1 MAKTSGRRL
10 RVSELSEAK
19 RHARLAARREYEKQ
33 RAMKK
38 IQQEK
43 EATRLVQ
50 EAAIQAFKHCTEGS
64 VKAMKDELEKKV
76 ADYEKLIGLLKHS
89 TEESFK
95 AMEVCYT
102 LKDELEK
109 KVADYE
115 MQNGKLLGEVKFLKQ
130 ELAREEQEKTRLK
143 KSVDTV
149 VEDGLRATASCRC
162 MCHKLPRL
170 IN

>member
-1 MAKTSGRRL
+1 M

-19 RHARLAARREYEKQ
+19 KHARLAARRDYEKL

-43 EATRLVQ
+43 EAIRLAQ
-50 EAAIQAFKHCTEGS
+50 EAAIQVFKHCTEGS

-76 ADYEKLIGLLKHS
+76 ADYE
-89 TEESFK
+89 
-95 AMEVCYT
+95 
-102 LKDELEK
+102 
-109 KVADYE
+109 
-115 MQNGKLLGEVKFLKQ
+115 KLLGEVKFLKQ

>member
-1 MAKTSGRRL
+1 M

-76 ADYEKLIGLLKHS
+76 ADYEKL
-89 TEESFK
+89 
-95 AMEVCYT
+95 
-102 LKDELEK
+102 
-109 KVADYE
+109 
-115 MQNGKLLGEVKFLKQ
+115 LGEVKFLKQ

-162 MCHKLPRL
+162 ICHKLPRF